1 MQNQLVKLPLL
12 ILLLNVFPIVC
23 KAASD
28 AAFSP
33 AYTSRDPDDETA
45 SILRTDTMNFSVI
58 LQRIS
63 PTPMVIN
70 LSRTMSQHEANTSVE
85 TDDTS
90 SA

>member
-12 ILLLNVFPIVC
+12 ILLLNVFSIVC

-70 LSRTMSQHEANTSVE
+70 LSRTMSQHEANISVE